1 MLVVADANIIV
12 SSLIAKGFTLDMLF
26 LESLEIVAPDWLFS
40 EIEEHKDEILKLSDI
55 SEDELE
61 VFMKLIRSCVRIFEP
76 DEIKEHLDVASSACP
91 DPDDVPYFAL
101 AMKLSC
107 PIWSNDKKLK
117 GQSKIKVLSTEEL
130 RAMLE

>member
-1 MLVVADANIIV
+1 MLVVAGANIIV

-107 PIWSNDKKLK
+107 PVWSNDKKLK
-117 GQSKIKVLSTEEL
+117 EQSEVKVLSTDEL
-130 RAMLE
+130 RRMLG